1 MLHAYDTLYIIW
13 PRSLDIFSYSMF
25 CMSFCVKSKNS
36 GQFWEIPN
44 PVNNYFTMI
53 IKIPSITETSERLP
67 RTVVN

>member
-1 MLHAYDTLYIIW
+1 
-13 PRSLDIFSYSMF
+13 MF
-25 CMSFCVKSKNS
+25 CMSLCAKSKNS

-67 RTVVN
+67 RIVVN